1 MMSVPVVLQHHLIR
15 FAPSCQRFRA
25 VCTRHYMI
33 YFKLAVCRS
42 YSGHR
47 VLFTHGEGMEKAP
60 QKSLA
65 ERTAGK
71 IFDMIT
77 TERLFSEGD
86 KLPNENEL
94 SQSLGVSRITLREAI
109 RILAAQGV
117 LEVRRGLGTFIS
129 EGASLGGFGIHKL
142 EKLRIRLRDLFEVR
156 LMFEPQTAALACA
169 RGSDADI
176 LHIAELSA
184 QVEELILAGKP
195 WTDTDS
201 LFHTAILSAA
211 HNEFMTQLIPLI
223 NSAIKDAW
231 LLYGSDPN
239 LAEFTLRDNRLIV
252 EMLKNRDVVGVRH
265 AVSIHIR
272 HTIHALELDLGKG
285 ILE

>member
-1 MMSVPVVLQHHLIR
+1 ML
-15 FAPSCQRFRA
+15 FFTEPS
-25 VCTRHYMI
+25 
-33 YFKLAVCRS
+33 
-42 YSGHR
+42 
-47 VLFTHGEGMEKAP
+47 MEKMP
-60 QKSLA
+60 RKSLA

-77 TERLFSEGD
+77 TEQLFSEGD

-117 LEVRRGLGTFIS
+117 LEVRRGLGTFIA
-129 EGASLGGFGIHKL
+129 EGATMGGFGIHKL
-142 EKLRIRLRDLFEVR
+142 ERLRIRLKDLFEVR
-156 LMFEPQTAALACA
+156 LMFEPETAALACA
-169 RGSDADI
+169 RASDADI
-176 LHIAELSA
+176 ARIAELGA
-184 QVEELILAGKP
+184 QVETLIGEGKP

-201 LFHTAILSAA
+201 LFHTAILTGA
-211 HNEFMTQLIPLI
+211 HNEFMAQLIPLI
-223 NSAIKDAW
+223 NRAIKDAW

-239 LAEFTLRDNRLIV
+239 LAEFTVRDNRLIV
-252 EMLKNRDVVGVRH
+252 EMLQNRDNVGVRH

-272 HTIHALELDLGKG
+272 HTIHALELDFRRS

>member
-1 MMSVPVVLQHHLIR
+1 MERLETS
-15 FAPSCQRFRA
+15 
-25 VCTRHYMI
+25 
-33 YFKLAVCRS
+33 
-42 YSGHR
+42 
-47 VLFTHGEGMEKAP
+47 MEKLP
-60 QKSLA
+60 KKSLA
-65 ERTAGK
+65 ERTADK

-77 TERLFSEGD
+77 TERLFSHGD

-94 SQSLGVSRITLREAI
+94 AQSLGVSRITLREAI

-117 LEVRRGLGTFIS
+117 LEVKRGLGTFIA
-129 EGASLGGFGIHKL
+129 EGANMGGFGIHRL

-156 LMFEPQTAALACA
+156 LMFEPQTAALACERA
-169 RGSDADI
+169 TAADI
-176 LHIAELSA
+176 EHIAELSD
-184 QVEELILAGKP
+184 QVESLIHKGKP

-201 LFHTAILSAA
+201 LFHTAILTGAG
-211 HNEFMTQLIPLI
+211 NEFMTQLIPLI
-223 NSAIKDAW
+223 NRAITDAW

-252 EMLKNRDVVGVRH
+252 EMLKNRDIVGVRH

-272 HTIHALELDLGKG
+272 HTIHALELDFGKN